1 MTTRWQDLEGT
12 WERLRWARVR
22 WQQSIGVSDNA
33 QAAADSL
40 GLKAGTYRAYE
51 RRPDASKH
59 IALDH
64 QAAARFAKKFGVSWE
79 WLLTGRGSPH
89 DLQLTPN
96 EQELII
102 ALREAPKDRQ
112 TAVADVITTLLKSA

>member
-1 MTTRWQDLEGT
+1 M
-12 WERLRWARVR
+12 
-22 WQQSIGVSDNA
+22 SDNA
-33 QAAADSL
+33 KAAAESL
-40 GLKAGTYRAYE
+40 GDNPGTYRAYE
-51 RRPDASKH
+51 RRPGSSKH
-59 IALDH
+59 IPLDH
-64 QAAARFAKKFGVSWE
+64 QQAARFAKKFGVSWE
-79 WLLTGRGSPH
+79 WLLTGAGSPD